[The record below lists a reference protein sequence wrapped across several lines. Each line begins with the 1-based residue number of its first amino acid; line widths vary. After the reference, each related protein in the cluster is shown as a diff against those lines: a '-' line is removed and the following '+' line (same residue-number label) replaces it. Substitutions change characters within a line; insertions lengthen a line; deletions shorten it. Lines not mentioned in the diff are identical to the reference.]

1 MIGPR
6 GWDTSAEFR
15 VVEGYRETVHSDH
28 FRRSPVA
35 NSKLAAALKLADER
49 NLRFVSLQ
57 FTDIVGAVKSVQVPM
72 HQLEEAVERGKW
84 FDGSSIEG
92 FARIAES
99 DMFLVPDLD
108 TFSAIPWEP
117 GIGADGK
124 QKLHT
129 GSARVICDVFMPN
142 GEPFAGDPRGVL
154 KRQLARARDKGYI
167 LNTGPELEF
176 FLLRRADGGVQ
187 TLPHDAAGY
196 FDLSEDLGTEVR
208 KEMMNALEDFGIR
221 VETAHHEVATGQH
234 EIDFEYADA
243 LRTADNAVTFKT
255 TLKAV
260 AASKGLYATFM
271 PKPFFG
277 INGSG
282 MHTHQSLWDVKRGRN
297 AFSDPKDSYGLSET
311 ARQYIAGTLEHAR
324 GMIAVLAPLVNS
336 YKRLVPGYEAPVYV
350 GWARINRSALIRIPQ
365 ISKGSDASTRIE
377 LRCPDPSSNPYLD
390 FAAMLAAG
398 LDGMERKLTPPDPVE
413 ENLYHFDA
421 AKLESRKIR
430 QLPGTLREALDEL
443 SRDEVIRDAL
453 GDHVLERFIEAKTEE
468 WDEYRIQVSDW
479 EVERYLEAF

>member
-1 MIGPR
+1 MP
-6 GWDTSAEFR
+6 S
-15 VVEGYRETVHSDH
+15 
-28 FRRSPVA
+28 
-35 NSKLAAALKLADER
+35 SKLAAAMKLAEER

-57 FTDIVGAVKSVQVPM
+57 FTDIVGQVKSVQVPM
-72 HQLEEAVERGKW
+72 HQLESAVEHGKW

-108 TFSAIPWEP
+108 TFSPIPWEL
-117 GIGADGK
+117 GFGADGSEE
-124 QKLHT
+124 LAT
-129 GSARVICDVFMPN
+129 GSARVICDVFTPN
-142 GEPFAGDPRGVL
+142 GDPFPGDPRWVL
-154 KRQLARARDKGYI
+154 RRQIERAKALGYTF
-167 LNTGPELEF
+167 NTGPELEF
-176 FLLRRADGGVQ
+176 FLLRRANGTVEP
-187 TLPHDAAGY
+187 LPHDAAGY

-208 KEMMNALEDFGIR
+208 KEMMNALEEFGIR

-260 AASKGLYATFM
+260 AASHGLYATFM

-282 MHTHQSLWDVKRGRN
+282 MHTHQSLWDDRRKVN
-297 AFSDPKDSYGLSET
+297 VFSDPKDPYGLSET

-365 ISKGSDASTRIE
+365 ISKGQADSVRIE
-377 LRCPDPSSNPYLD
+377 LRCPDPASNPYLA

-398 LDGMERKLTPPDPVE
+398 LDGIERKLEPPDPVE

-421 AKLESRKIR
+421 AKLESRRIR

-443 SRDEVIRDAL
+443 AADEVIRDAL
-453 GDHVLERFIEAKTEE
+453 GDHVFERFLEAKTEE
-468 WDEYRIQVSDW
+468 WDEYRTQVSGW

>member
-1 MIGPR
+1 MP
-6 GWDTSAEFR
+6 S
-15 VVEGYRETVHSDH
+15 
-28 FRRSPVA
+28 
-35 NSKLAAALKLADER
+35 SKLAAAMKLAEER

-57 FTDIVGAVKSVQVPM
+57 FTDIVGQVKSVQVPM
-72 HQLEEAVERGKW
+72 HQLESAVEQGKW

-108 TFSAIPWEP
+108 TFSPIPWELGFGP
-117 GIGADGK
+117 DGSEE
-124 QKLHT
+124 LAT
-129 GSARVICDVFMPN
+129 GSARVICDVFTPN
-142 GEPFAGDPRGVL
+142 GDPFPGDPRWVL
-154 KRQLARARDKGYI
+154 RRQIERAKALGYTF
-167 LNTGPELEF
+167 NTGPELEF
-176 FLLRRADGGVQ
+176 FLLRRANGTVEP
-187 TLPHDAAGY
+187 LPHDAAGY

-208 KEMMNALEDFGIR
+208 KEMMNALEEFGIR

-260 AASKGLYATFM
+260 AAAHGLYATFM

-282 MHTHQSLWDVKRGRN
+282 MHTHQSLWDDKRKVN
-297 AFSDPKDSYGLSET
+297 VFSDPKDPYGLSET
-311 ARQYIAGTLEHAR
+311 ARHYIAGTLEHAR

-365 ISKGSDASTRIE
+365 ISKGQASSVRIE
-377 LRCPDPSSNPYLD
+377 LRCPDPASNPYLA
-390 FAAMLAAG
+390 FAVMLAAG
-398 LDGMERKLTPPDPVE
+398 LDGVERKLEPPDPVE

-443 SRDEVIRDAL
+443 AADEVIRDAL
-453 GDHVLERFIEAKTEE
+453 GDHVFERFIEAKTEE
-468 WDEYRIQVSDW
+468 WDEYRTQVSGW

>member
-1 MIGPR
+1 MAP
-6 GWDTSAEFR
+6 
-15 VVEGYRETVHSDH
+15 
-28 FRRSPVA
+28 
-35 NSKLAAALKLADER
+35 NKLDAALSLAEER

-57 FTDIVGAVKSVQVPM
+57 FTDIVGQVKSVQVPM
-72 HQLEEAVERGKW
+72 HQLEGAVSGGKW

-108 TFSAIPWEP
+108 TFSPIPWEP
-117 GIGADGK
+117 GIGPDGAK
-124 QKLHT
+124 VAT
-129 GSARVICDVFMPN
+129 GSARVICDVFTPN
-142 GEPFAGDPRGVL
+142 GDPFPGDPRWVL
-154 KRQLARARDKGYI
+154 RRQIDRAREKGFV

-176 FLLRRADGGVQ
+176 FLLRRENG
-187 TLPHDAAGY
+187 TIEPLPHDAAGY

-208 KEMMNALEDFGIR
+208 KEMMNGLEDFGIK

-234 EIDFEYADA
+234 EIDFQYADA

-260 AASKGLYATFM
+260 AASHGLYATFM
-271 PKPFFG
+271 PKPFYG

-282 MHTHQSLWDVKRGRN
+282 MHTHQSLWDIKRGRN
-297 AFSDPKDSYGLSET
+297 AFADAKDPYGLSEL
-311 ARQYIAGTLEHAR
+311 ARSYIAGTLEHAR

-365 ISKGSDASTRIE
+365 ISKGSLDSTRME
-377 LRCPDPSSNPYLD
+377 LRCPDPASNPYLA
-390 FAAMLAAG
+390 FACMLAAG
-398 LDGMERKLTPPDPVE
+398 LDGVERRLTPPDPVE

-421 AKLESRKIR
+421 AKLESRKIK

-443 SRDEVIRDAL
+443 EADAVIREAL
-453 GDHVLERFIEAKTEE
+453 GEHVFERFVEAKTEE
-468 WDEYRIQVSDW
+468 WNEYRTQVSSW
-479 EVERYLEAF
+479 EVDRYLEAF

>member
-1 MIGPR
+1 MAP
-6 GWDTSAEFR
+6 
-15 VVEGYRETVHSDH
+15 
-28 FRRSPVA
+28 
-35 NSKLAAALKLADER
+35 SKLAAALKLAEDR

-57 FTDIVGAVKSVQVPM
+57 FTDIVGQVKSVQVPM
-72 HQLEEAVERGKW
+72 HQLEEAVEHGKW

-117 GIGADGK
+117 GIGVDGK
-124 QKLHT
+124 EKLHT
-129 GSARVICDVFMPN
+129 GSARVICDVFTPN
-142 GEPFAGDPRGVL
+142 GDPFPGDPRGVL
-154 KRQLARARDKGYI
+154 KRQLARAKEKGFV

-176 FLLRRADGGVQ
+176 FLLKRDNGVVEP
-187 TLPHDAAGY
+187 LPHDAAGY

-208 KEMMNALEDFGIR
+208 KEMMNSLEDFGIR

-234 EIDFEYADA
+234 EIDFQYADA

-260 AASKGLYATFM
+260 ASSKGLYATFM

-350 GWARINRSALIRIPQ
+350 GWARINRSALVRIPQ
-365 ISKGSDASTRIE
+365 ISKGSDNSTRIE
-377 LRCPDPSSNPYLD
+377 LRCPDPSSNPYLA

-398 LDGMERKLTPPDPVE
+398 LDGIERKLTPPEPVE

-443 SRDEVIRDAL
+443 SRDEVIREAL
-453 GDHVLERFIEAKTEE
+453 GEHIFERFIEAKTEE
-468 WDEYRIQVSDW
+468 WDEYRMQVSAW
-479 EVERYLEAF
+479 EVDRYLEAF

>member
-1 MIGPR
+1 M
-6 GWDTSAEFR
+6 
-15 VVEGYRETVHSDH
+15 
-28 FRRSPVA
+28 A
-35 NSKLAAALKLADER
+35 NKELAAALKLAEDR

-57 FTDIVGAVKSVQVPM
+57 FSDIVGSVKSVQVPM
-72 HQLEEAVERGKW
+72 HQLEEAVEHGKW

-92 FARIAES
+92 FTRIAES
-99 DMFLVPDLD
+99 DMFLVPDLT
-108 TFSAIPWEP
+108 TFSEIPWEP
-117 GIGADGK
+117 GLAPDGTE
-124 QKLHT
+124 LHT
-129 GSARVICDVFMPN
+129 GAARVICDVFTPH
-142 GEPFAGDPRGVL
+142 GEPFPGDPRGVL
-154 KRQLARARDKGYI
+154 RRQLERAKKLGFTF
-167 LNTGPELEF
+167 NTGPELEF
-176 FLLRRADGGVQ
+176 FLLRRENGEVG

-208 KEMMNALEDFGIR
+208 KEMMNGLAAFGIK

-282 MHTHQSLWDVKRGRN
+282 MHCHQSLWDDKKGRN
-297 AFSDPKDSYGLSET
+297 AFSDPKDSYGLSST
-311 ARQYIAGTLEHAR
+311 ARSYIAGTLEHAR
-324 GMIAVLAPLVNS
+324 GMIAILAPLVNS
-336 YKRLVPGYEAPVYV
+336 YKRLVPGFEAPVYI

-365 ISKGSDASTRIE
+365 ISAGQTNSVRIE
-377 LRCPDPSSNPYLD
+377 LRCPDPSSNPYLA

-398 LDGMERKLTPPDPVE
+398 LDGIERKLTPPDPVE

-421 AKLESRKIR
+421 AKLESRRIK

-443 SRDEVIRDAL
+443 KKDNVIVEAL
-453 GDHVLERFIEAKTEE
+453 GEHVFERFVEAKTEE
-468 WDEYRIQVSDW
+468 WDEYRMQVSPW
-479 EVERYLEAF
+479 EVDRYLEAF

>member
-1 MIGPR
+1 
-6 GWDTSAEFR
+6 
-15 VVEGYRETVHSDH
+15 
-28 FRRSPVA
+28 VA
-35 NSKLAAALKLADER
+35 NSKLPAALKLAEDR

-57 FTDIVGAVKSVQVPM
+57 FTDIVGQVKSVQVPM

-108 TFSAIPWEP
+108 TFAPIPWEP
-117 GIGADGK
+117 GLGPDGK
-124 QKLHT
+124 QKLAT
-129 GSARVICDVFMPN
+129 GSARVICDVFTPN
-142 GEPFAGDPRGVL
+142 GEPFPGDPRWVL
-154 KRQLARARDKGYI
+154 RRQLDRLKKMGYI

-176 FLLRRADGGVQ
+176 FLLRRSADGVE

-208 KEMMNALEDFGIR
+208 KEMMNSLEDLGIK

-260 AASKGLYATFM
+260 AASHGLYATFM

-282 MHTHQSLWDVKRGRN
+282 MHTHQSLWDVKKGRN
-297 AFSDPKDSYGLSET
+297 AFSDPKDSYGLSEM
-311 ARQYIAGTLEHAR
+311 ARQYIGGTLEHAR
-324 GMIAVLAPLVNS
+324 GMIAILAPLVNS

-365 ISKGSDASTRIE
+365 ISKGSDNSTRIE
-377 LRCPDPSSNPYLD
+377 LRCPDPASNPYLA

-443 SRDEVIRDAL
+443 SRDEVIREAL
-453 GDHVLERFIEAKTEE
+453 GDHVFERFVEAKTEE
-468 WDEYRIQVSDW
+468 WDEYRKQVSTW

>member
-1 MIGPR
+1 M
-6 GWDTSAEFR
+6 A
-15 VVEGYRETVHSDH
+15 
-28 FRRSPVA
+28 
-35 NSKLAAALKLADER
+35 SKALSAALKLADER

-57 FTDIVGAVKSVQVPM
+57 FTDITGHVKSVQVPM
-72 HQLEEAVERGKW
+72 HQLEPAVDGGKW

-99 DMFLVPDLD
+99 DMFLVPDLA
-108 TFSAIPWEP
+108 TFSEIPWEP
-117 GIGADGK
+117 GVEGDGK
-124 QKLHT
+124 QLT
-129 GSARVICDVFMPN
+129 AGSARVICDVFTPN
-142 GEPFAGDPRGVL
+142 GDPFPGDPRWVL
-154 KRQLARARDKGYI
+154 RRQLGKAKDLGYV

-176 FLLRRADGGVQ
+176 FLLRRSTDGVE

-208 KEMMNALEDFGIR
+208 KEMMNDLEAFGIK

-260 AASKGLYATFM
+260 AARHGLYATFM

-282 MHTHQSLWDVKRGRN
+282 MHTHQSLWDIKKERN
-297 AFSDPKDSYGLSET
+297 AFSDAKDPYGLSTT
-311 ARQYIAGTLEHAR
+311 ARQYIAGTLAHAR
-324 GMIAVLAPLVNS
+324 GMIAILAPLVNS
-336 YKRLVPGYEAPVYV
+336 YKRLVPGYEAPVYI
-350 GWARINRSALIRIPQ
+350 GWARINRSALVRIPQ
-365 ISKGSDASTRIE
+365 ISKGSLNSTRIE
-377 LRCPDPSSNPYLD
+377 LRCPDPSSNPYLA
-390 FAAMLAAG
+390 FAVMLAAG
-398 LDGMERKLTPPDPVE
+398 MDGLQKKMTPPEPVE

-421 AKLESRKIR
+421 AKLESRQIK

-443 SRDEVIRDAL
+443 RADEVIADAL
-453 GDHVLERFIEAKTEE
+453 GEHVFERFLEAKTEE
-468 WDEYRIQVSDW
+468 WDEYRMQVSSW
-479 EVERYLEAF
+479 ELDRYLEAF

>member
-1 MIGPR
+1 
-6 GWDTSAEFR
+6 
-15 VVEGYRETVHSDH
+15 
-28 FRRSPVA
+28 VA
-35 NSKLAAALKLADER
+35 PTKLAAALKLAEER

-57 FTDIVGAVKSVQVPM
+57 FTDIVGQVKSVQVPM
-72 HQLEEAVERGKW
+72 HQLEEAVEHGKW

-117 GIGADGK
+117 GVGRNGDER
-124 QKLHT
+124 LHT
-129 GSARVICDVFMPN
+129 GSARVICDVFTPD
-142 GEPFAGDPRGVL
+142 GDPFPGDPRGVL
-154 KRQLARARDKGYI
+154 KRQLARAKDKGFV

-176 FLLRRADGGVQ
+176 FLLKRDNGVVEP
-187 TLPHDAAGY
+187 LPHDAAGY

-208 KEMMNALEDFGIR
+208 KEMMNALEDFGIK

-234 EIDFEYADA
+234 EIDFQYADA

-260 AASKGLYATFM
+260 AATKGLYATFM

-282 MHTHQSLWDVKRGRN
+282 MHTHQSLWDIKRGKN
-297 AFSDPKDSYGLSET
+297 AFSDPKDDYGLSET

-365 ISKGSDASTRIE
+365 SSKGQYNSVRIE
-377 LRCPDPSSNPYLD
+377 LRCPDPSSNPYLA

-398 LDGMERKLTPPDPVE
+398 LDGIERKLTPPAPIE

-443 SRDEVIRDAL
+443 SRDEVIREAL
-453 GDHVLERFIEAKTEE
+453 GEHIFERFVEAKTEE
-468 WDEYRIQVSDW
+468 WDEYRMQVSAW
-479 EVERYLEAF
+479 EVDRYLEAF